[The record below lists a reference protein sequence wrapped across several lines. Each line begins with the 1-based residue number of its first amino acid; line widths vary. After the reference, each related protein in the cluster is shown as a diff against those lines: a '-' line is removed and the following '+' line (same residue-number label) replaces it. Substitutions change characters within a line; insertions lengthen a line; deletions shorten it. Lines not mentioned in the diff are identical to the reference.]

1 MKKYELLLV
10 LPGTLDENEA
20 ETRSLEILT
29 LVKEKDEK
37 AHMDVLG
44 KNRLAY
50 PIKLIR
56 YGYFYTVVFTAE
68 PEDLKYVQDKLGLER
83 DLLRS
88 IISIFNVKS
97 GGNKTISYSS
107 TGAMEKPVAKIKKI
121 VKEKPVSDKKEEILE
136 ETKTDKKEEKIN
148 KKESLS
154 ADRQEKV
161 VKKPAEKVNMEDIN
175 KKLDEILDGDIKI

>member
-20 ETRSLEILT
+20 ETRSTEILT

-68 PEDLKYVQDKLGLER
+68 PEDLKYIQDKLGLER

-97 GGNKTISYSS
+97 GGNKKIAYST
-107 TGAMEKPVAKIKKI
+107 TGAMEKPVAKSKKI
-121 VKEKPVSDKKEEILE
+121 EKEEPAIDKKEEIAE
-136 ETKTDKKEEKIN
+136 ETKVDKKEEKT
-148 KKESLS
+148 
-154 ADRQEKV
+154 A
-161 VKKPAEKVNMEDIN
+161 KKPAEKVNMEDIN
-175 KKLDEILDGDIKI
+175 KKLDEILDGDIKLDV

>member
-20 ETRSLEILT
+20 ETRSAEILT

-37 AHMDVLG
+37 AHLDVLG

-56 YGYFYTVVFTAE
+56 YGYFYTIVFSVE
-68 PEDLKYVQDKLGLER
+68 PEDLKYIHSKLGLER

-88 IISIFNVKS
+88 IISIFSVKA

-107 TGAMEKPVAKIKKI
+107 AGAMEKTSEKKKKEV
-121 VKEKPVSDKKEEILE
+121 VKE
-136 ETKTDKKEEKIN
+136 DKKEEKKDEILKQVQDD
-148 KKESLS
+148 KKE
-154 ADRQEKV
+154 EKTTE
-161 VKKPAEKVNMEDIN
+161 KPAEKVNMEDIN